1 MDRLYTSKKQLVRD
15 DLTTKGFSV
24 LARTDIHLAPE
35 LELPLASLG
44 LVYDDSPSDG
54 PVRRRFYG
62 RYVLGPYATVDT
74 LDLRLYSSSYMSS
87 DYQQPADINPE
98 QRGSLRTYAP
108 LPAAA
113 GSNAFLKEL
122 ILFDL
127 SLLPLEDFWP
137 NAPRNPLSIG
147 IHLLRTIAL
156 PERPGSPSPSVPHQ
170 DGEPF
175 TCIHLIKRRGVNGG
189 ESQVFRNTPIDGV
202 NAAGQLLLQTTLQQA
217 LDSLIVWDRDVF
229 HHVTPINVVQDGIE
243 GIRDVLIIDFTPLE
257 ECKLSS
263 RGDIAFSTH
272 SFCMDWQSTCH
283 GSSKA

>member
-1 MDRLYTSKKQLVRD
+1 MYTSKKQAVHD
-15 DLTTKGFSV
+15 DLKTRGFSV
-24 LARTDIHLAPE
+24 LARTDIYLAPE
-35 LELPLASLG
+35 LELPLTSLR

-62 RYVLGPYATVDT
+62 RYVVGPYTTVDT
-74 LDLRLYSSSYMSS
+74 LDLRLYSGSYMSS

-98 QRGSLRTYAP
+98 QSGSLRTYAP

-113 GSNAFLKEL
+113 GSNAFLKEI

-127 SLLPLEDFWP
+127 SLLPLEDFWH
-137 NAPRNPLSIG
+137 NACRNPLSIG

-156 PERPGSPSPSVPHQ
+156 PEMPGSPSPTVPHQ

-175 TCIHLIKRRGVNGG
+175 TCIHLMNRRGVKGG

-202 NAAGQLLLQTTLQQA
+202 SAAGPLLLQTILQHT
-217 LDSLIVWDRDVF
+217 LDSLIVWDKDVF

-272 SFCMDWQSTCH
+272 NFCMDWQSVCPA
-283 GSSKA
+283 SPKAR